1 MIKHVVVMKF
11 KPGVGEAEISQLEQG
26 LDQLPGTIP
35 EILSY
40 DFGRDIV
47 RSERSFDFALVS
59 SFKDL
64 EALKRYQV
72 HPEHVKVLELVGL
85 CVIRSSPSILRSETD
100 LLGRGRGGGAT
111 ASLRL
116 LH

>member
-1 MIKHVVVMKF
+1 MIKHVVVLKF
-11 KPGVGEAEISQLEQG
+11 KPGVTEDDVQALEKG
-26 LDQLPGTIP
+26 LDALPGAIP

-47 RSERSFDFALVS
+47 RSERSFDFGLVS

-72 HPEHVKVLELVGL
+72 HPEHVKVLELVKRICDQIVAVGF
-85 CVIRSSPSILRSETD
+85 
-100 LLGRGRGGGAT
+100 
-111 ASLRL
+111 
-116 LH
+116 HF

>member
-1 MIKHVVVMKF
+1 MIKHVVVLKF
-11 KPGVGEAEISQLEQG
+11 KPGVTEDDVQALEKG
-26 LDQLPGTIP
+26 LDALPGAIP

-47 RSERSFDFALVS
+47 RSERSFDFGLVS

-72 HPEHVKVLELVGL
+72 HPEHVKVLELVKRI
-85 CVIRSSPSILRSETD
+85 CDQIVAVDFTF
-100 LLGRGRGGGAT
+100 
-111 ASLRL
+111 
-116 LH
+116 